1 MAPVVRNTGVF
12 LFAESYGILCEK
24 RGADAVKDGGENK
37 NLALG
42 IALGLIFGIVIDS
55 IGVGLALGV
64 TAGLLLPG
72 KK

>member
-24 RGADAVKDGGENK
+24 RGADAKKDGGENK

>member
-1 MAPVVRNTGVF
+1 MAPVVRNTGAF

>member
-1 MAPVVRNTGVF
+1 MLYWAKKE
-12 LFAESYGILCEK
+12 AE
-24 RGADAVKDGGENK
+24 AVKDGGENK

-42 IALGLIFGIVIDS
+42 IALGLIFGILIDS

>member
-1 MAPVVRNTGVF
+1 MV
-12 LFAESYGILCEK
+12 YCEK
-24 RGADAVKDGGENK
+24 RGADAVKNGGQSK

>member
-24 RGADAVKDGGENK
+24 RGADAVKNGGQSK

-42 IALGLIFGIVIDS
+42 IALGLIFGAALDNVGI
-55 IGVGLALGV
+55 GLALGV
-64 TAGLLLPG
+64 AIGLLLPG